1 MRTDRRTGRA
11 GAAAVAAMCA
21 SFVARCRERGVRV
34 TPQRLAIY
42 RALAGDPG
50 HPTADVVY
58 GRVRAA
64 MPALAPGTVYRIL
77 EALVRDGLLRRV
89 STTGGAGR
97 FDANLAPHQ
106 HVICRVCG
114 RMTDVVMPGLE
125 VGPLAG
131 RAAPGF
137 VVEEVD
143 VRIVGRCRGCR
154 PTAEGPSGPR
164 GRGRVRRAAP
174 VAAGA
179 RGARAG
185 HPRIAGGRSEIDA

>member
-1 MRTDRRTGRA
+1 MRTDRRTGGTA
-11 GAAAVAAMCA
+11 PAAVEALCA
-21 SFVARCRERGVRV
+21 GFVARCRARGVRV

-50 HPTADVVY
+50 HPTADAVY
-58 GRVRAA
+58 RRVRAA
-64 MPALAPGTVYRIL
+64 MPGLAPGTVYRIL

-97 FDANLAPHQ
+97 FDANLTPHQ

-114 RMTDVVMPGLE
+114 RMTDVVTPGLE
-125 VGPLAG
+125 VGPLAA

-154 PTAEGPSGPR
+154 PAAQGPSSPR
-164 GRGRVRRAAP
+164 GNGRARRRAP
-174 VAAGA
+174 VGA
-179 RGARAG
+179 SARRARAG
-185 HPRIAGGRSEIDA
+185 HPRIAGGRSESDA